1 MPNVP
6 IITLKARIDE
16 DDTLL
21 GFELWAI
28 VYTAK
33 PYIPPFL
40 LVRTNQLFHSR
51 IVKKELFNYIL
62 SSTGIHVHLLLSI
75 AIIEG
80 KDINLTHTK
89 LEVIHN

>member
-1 MPNVP
+1 M
-6 IITLKARIDE
+6 LKLIRYSFLVRDA
-16 DDTLL
+16 T
-21 GFELWAI
+21 
-28 VYTAK
+28 K

-40 LVRTNQLFHSR
+40 LARTNQLFHSR
-51 IVKKELFNYIL
+51 IVKKEVFNYIL

-89 LEVIHN
+89 LEVLHT